1 MALRAPLRPKNEER
15 FMPTAEKQASVL
27 PSLAK
32 NVTAIPSMDKKHTTI
47 PSNGFSVQY
56 EEIWHDGQKLR
67 PGVWLHST
75 WDSKLGEQS
84 THEWICGPLEVEA
97 ITRSLQ
103 STDYGRLISFINLDG
118 QERKWAMPNLLLAGK
133 SDSILGTLLT
143 MGLDVSYEHRT
154 KVTAF
159 IAGQRPSARVI
170 AATETGWHGDK
181 LFIMPHQ
188 NIGEGQAVYQS
199 EDATQDDYR
208 VGGTLHGWQS
218 SIGSMC
224 AGNPLLLLSICT
236 SLAGPI
242 LFHVQMK
249 GGGFHLVGDS
259 STGKTIATIAGA
271 SVWGHGE
278 KFLRTWLA
286 TGNGLEGIANERN
299 DTILALDEL
308 GEADAREVG
317 AVVYA
322 LANGTGKTRA
332 TRSGSAKKT
341 KRWRIMLFSTGELGL
356 GAFMAEGGQ
365 RIRAGQEIRLLD
377 ISAYR
382 THGAWDNLHGMEDGR
397 RFSDAIRKGSMTH
410 YGHAGPEFVRRLIES
425 EELCQLSDLLDKFRD
440 QYPCCSGQESRA
452 AERFALVAMTGE
464 LAISFGILPLPAG
477 AAREAI
483 LELFASWRAVRGEG
497 PSENRKVLDS
507 ISNFIARHAETR
519 FQSAAVGSPAVRD
532 RAGLWEEAADGS
544 RLYLF
549 NRSGLEEAAKGYDL
563 GRVVR
568 ALDSVGAIAKREPGK
583 NQAQKRLPEGG
594 KDRFY
599 WINPELLSRPD

>member
-1 MALRAPLRPKNEER
+1 
-15 FMPTAEKQASVL
+15 MPIAEKQASVL
-27 PSLAK
+27 PSPAK

-154 KVTAF
+154 KITAF
-159 IAGQRPSARVI
+159 IAGQRPTARVI

-181 LFIMPHQ
+181 LFIMPRQ

-299 DTILALDEL
+299 DTILALDEI

-322 LANGTGKTRA
+322 LANGDRKDA
-332 TRSGSAKKT
+332 SHP
-341 KRWRIMLFSTGELGL
+341 
-356 GAFMAEGGQ
+356 Q
-365 RIRAGQEIRLLD
+365 RISQKDEALADHAVL
-377 ISAYR
+377 YR
-382 THGAWDNLHGMEDGR
+382 RTGTWCLYGR
-397 RFSDAIRKGSMTH
+397 RRSTH
-410 YGHAGPEFVRRLIES
+410 PCRTGDSAVGYFRL
-425 EELCQLSDLLDKFRD
+425 
-440 QYPCCSGQESRA
+440 PH
-452 AERFALVAMTGE
+452 
-464 LAISFGILPLPAG
+464 
-477 AAREAI
+477 
-483 LELFASWRAVRGEG
+483 SWRMGQPAWNGRRQTIFGCHQEG
-497 PSENRKVLDS
+497 QHDP
-507 ISNFIARHAETR
+507 
-519 FQSAAVGSPAVRD
+519 
-532 RAGLWEEAADGS
+532 LWP
-544 RLYLF
+544 R
-549 NRSGLEEAAKGYDL
+549 R
-563 GRVVR
+563 
-568 ALDSVGAIAKREPGK
+568 PGVCS
-583 NQAQKRLPEGG
+583 QAH
-594 KDRFY
+594 
-599 WINPELLSRPD
+599 

>member
-377 ISAYR
+377 ISAYPPF
-382 THGAWDNLHGMEDGR
+382 HAV
-397 RFSDAIRKGSMTH
+397 
-410 YGHAGPEFVRRLIES
+410 HAG
-425 EELCQLSDLLDKFRD
+425 
-440 QYPCCSGQESRA
+440 GRA
-452 AERFALVAMTGE
+452 DHQDG
-464 LAISFGILPLPAG
+464 LPLPAVPRGEPCHQSPEARTNPRAAWRKRPARRHRLAHPGFGQEPDHGVSG
-477 AAREAI
+477 AAPPPSATHPPPPLPSLVRKMRTDEQLRRFKVIVVTDRKDLQSQLAATATLSGEPPEVAANI
-483 LELFASWRAVRGEG
+483 AGVKALARRKGPGLVFAT
-497 PSENRKVLDS
+497 
-507 ISNFIARHAETR
+507 I
-519 FQSAAVGSPAVRD
+519 
-532 RAGLWEEAADGS
+532 
-544 RLYLF
+544 
-549 NRSGLEEAAKGYDL
+549 
-563 GRVVR
+563 
-568 ALDSVGAIAKREPGK
+568 
-583 NQAQKRLPEGG
+583 QKYR
-594 KDRFY
+594 
-599 WINPELLSRPD
+599 NPELEEEASGAVEIGEINPAAKAAEQRSCRGTESLLTTTTSAR